1 MRKSLLALYVLV
13 CRVHRLDR
21 LILSLVCSDKPDLA
35 VTQASTGVRG
45 MQILQNVIKC
55 VDCALRLQCLLQQ
68 LLFCCI

>member
-13 CRVHRLDR
+13 CHVHRLDR

-45 MQILQNVIKC
+45 M
-55 VDCALRLQCLLQQ
+55 
-68 LLFCCI
+68 